1 MSEGGVPG
9 SLESGVG
16 GVPGSGVDGGVPG
29 SGVGGATEGSKS
41 SELEVV
47 VGRGEDEAIRW
58 YCERTKEVESPQE
71 SCRGLSVE
79 VWKKILESFG
89 LFSLKK
95 IPRFPELG
103 LALCRGRGTAGQ
115 STLLKLLKGLLEH
128 KRCGSTKKVEVS
140 PGRRGKMWRC
150 RPSRTVGASRG
161 TGRSSTTWDHSRGHC
176 SQPGIRPSN
185 RAATD
190 GVVGSRR

>member
-1 MSEGGVPG
+1 MYGVGGGLGSHWPESGEGGVPG

-89 LFSLKK
+89 LFSLK
-95 IPRFPELG
+95 IPRFPG
-103 LALCRGRGTAGQ
+103 LSLCR
-115 STLLKLLKGLLEH
+115 
-128 KRCGSTKKVEVS
+128 
-140 PGRRGKMWRC
+140 
-150 RPSRTVGASRG
+150 
-161 TGRSSTTWDHSRGHC
+161 
-176 SQPGIRPSN
+176 
-185 RAATD
+185 
-190 GVVGSRR
+190 